1 MNEKECILDALKQVA
16 DAVTKTFGRNC
27 EVAVH
32 DLSDLSKSLIYIA
45 GNVTNRK
52 PGAPITDMA
61 LKALSQEGREI
72 ENRYDYKTITND
84 GRELKSTTIF
94 IRNRDSDPIAAFCIN
109 FDSTDYLNIIRSLE
123 VFTKTS
129 DSKQARDLTGTFA
142 LSIND
147 TIDALFV
154 QAVSEVGKQP
164 PTMSTEEKMI
174 VVKRLESEGPFKI
187 KGAVNQVA
195 LKLGVSNYTV
205 YNYLKKIRA
214 AQAIRNANVIV
225 R

>member
-1 MNEKECILDALKQVA
+1 MNEKECTLKVLKQVA

-45 GNVTNRK
+45 GNVTKRE

-61 LKALSQEGREI
+61 LKALSQEGHDI
-72 ENRYDYKTITND
+72 KNRYDYKTITKD

-94 IRNRDSDPIAAFCIN
+94 IRNNEGDPIAAFCIN

-129 DSKQARDLTGTFA
+129 DSKQSHDLTETFA

-147 TIDALFV
+147 TIDALFE
-154 QAVSEVGKQP
+154 QAVSEIGKQP
-164 PTMSTEEKMI
+164 PTMSTEEKMR
-174 VVKRLESEGPFKI
+174 VVKKLEREGTFKI

-214 AQAIRNANVIV
+214 AEAIAKADVIV
-225 R
+225 

>member
-1 MNEKECILDALKQVA
+1 MNEKEFILNILKQVA
-16 DAVTKTFGRNC
+16 DAVVKTFGRNC

-32 DLSDLSKSLIYIA
+32 DLSNLSKSLIYIV
-45 GNVTNRK
+45 GNVTKRE
-52 PGAPITDMA
+52 PDAPISDMA
-61 LKALSQEGREI
+61 VKALHKEGREI
-72 ENRYDYKTITND
+72 KDRYDYKTITND

-94 IRNRDSDPIAAFCIN
+94 IRDREGDAVAAFCIN

-129 DSKQARDLTGTFA
+129 DSKQFPDFTETFA

-147 TIDALFV
+147 TVDALFE
-154 QAVSEVGKQP
+154 QAVSEIGKQP
-164 PTMSTEEKMI
+164 ATMSTDEKMR
-174 VVKRLESEGPFKI
+174 VVNVLNREGTFKI

-195 LKLGVSNYTV
+195 LKLGVSNFTV

-214 AQAIRNANVIV
+214 VHAINKANVIIQ
-225 R
+225 

>member
-1 MNEKECILDALKQVA
+1 M
-16 DAVTKTFGRNC
+16 
-27 EVAVH
+27 AVH
-32 DLSDLSKSLIYIA
+32 DLSNLSKSLIYIA
-45 GNVTNRK
+45 GNVTKRE

-61 LKALSQEGREI
+61 VKALHKEGHEVKD
-72 ENRYDYKTITND
+72 RYDYKTITND

-94 IRNRDSDPIAAFCIN
+94 IRDRGGDVIAAFCIN

-129 DSKQARDLTGTFA
+129 DSKLPNELTETFA

-147 TIDALFV
+147 TIDALFE
-154 QAVSEVGKQP
+154 QAVSEIGKQP
-164 PTMSTEEKMI
+164 ATMSTDEKMR
-174 VVKRLESEGPFKI
+174 VVNTLEREGIFKI

-214 AQAIRNANVIV
+214 AQAIDKANVIFQ
-225 R
+225 

>member
-1 MNEKECILDALKQVA
+1 M
-16 DAVTKTFGRNC
+16 AV
-27 EVAVH
+27 
-32 DLSDLSKSLIYIA
+32 
-45 GNVTNRK
+45 
-52 PGAPITDMA
+52 
-61 LKALSQEGREI
+61 KALHKEGHEVKD
-72 ENRYDYKTITND
+72 RYDYKTITND

-94 IRNRDSDPIAAFCIN
+94 IRDRGGDVIAAFCIN

-129 DSKQARDLTGTFA
+129 DSKLPNELTETFA

-147 TIDALFV
+147 TIDALFE
-154 QAVSEVGKQP
+154 QAVSEIGKQP
-164 PTMSTEEKMI
+164 ATMSTDEKMR
-174 VVKRLESEGPFKI
+174 VVNTLEREGIFKI

-214 AQAIRNANVIV
+214 AQAIDKANVIFQ
-225 R
+225 

>member
-1 MNEKECILDALKQVA
+1 M
-16 DAVTKTFGRNC
+16 
-27 EVAVH
+27 AVH
-32 DLSDLSKSLIYIA
+32 DLSNLRKSLIYIA
-45 GNVTNRK
+45 GNVTKRE

-61 LKALSQEGREI
+61 VKALHKEGHEVKD
-72 ENRYDYKTITND
+72 RYDYKTITND

-94 IRNRDSDPIAAFCIN
+94 IRDRGGDVIAAFCIN

-129 DSKQARDLTGTFA
+129 DSKLPNELTETFA

-147 TIDALFV
+147 TIDALFE
-154 QAVSEVGKQP
+154 QAVSEIGKQP
-164 PTMSTEEKMI
+164 ATMSTDEKMR
-174 VVKRLESEGPFKI
+174 VVNTLEREGIFKI

-214 AQAIRNANVIV
+214 AQAIDKANVIFQ
-225 R
+225 

>member
-1 MNEKECILDALKQVA
+1 MNEKEFILNILKQVA
-16 DAVTKTFGRNC
+16 DAVIKTFGRNC

-32 DLSDLSKSLIYIA
+32 DLSNLSKSLIYIA
-45 GNVTNRK
+45 GNVTKRE

-61 LKALSQEGREI
+61 VKALHKEGHEVKD
-72 ENRYDYKTITND
+72 RYDYKTITND

-94 IRNRDSDPIAAFCIN
+94 IRDRGGDVIAAFCIN

-129 DSKQARDLTGTFA
+129 DSKLPNELTETFA

-147 TIDALFV
+147 TIDALFE
-154 QAVSEVGKQP
+154 QAVSEIGKQP
-164 PTMSTEEKMI
+164 ATMSTDEKMR
-174 VVKRLESEGPFKI
+174 VVNTLEREGIFKI

-214 AQAIRNANVIV
+214 AQAIDKANVIFQ
-225 R
+225 

>member
-1 MNEKECILDALKQVA
+1 MNEKECTLNVLKQVA
-16 DAVTKTFGRNC
+16 DAVIKTFGRNC

-32 DLSDLSKSLIYIA
+32 DLSNLSKSLIYIV
-45 GNVTNRK
+45 GNVTKRE

-61 LKALSQEGREI
+61 LKALSKEGREI
-72 ENRYDYKTITND
+72 KNRYDYKTITND

-94 IRNRDSDPIAAFCIN
+94 IRNSEGDPIAAFCIN

-129 DSKQARDLTGTFA
+129 DSKQSHELTETFA
-142 LSIND
+142 LSINE
-147 TIDALFV
+147 TIDALFEH
-154 QAVSEVGKQP
+154 AVSEIGKQP
-164 PTMSTEEKMI
+164 PTMSTDEKMR
-174 VVKRLESEGPFKI
+174 VVKTLEREGTFKI

-195 LKLGVSNYTV
+195 LKLGVSNFTV

-214 AQAIRNANVIV
+214 AQAIDKANVIV
-225 R
+225 Q

>member
-1 MNEKECILDALKQVA
+1 MNEKECILGVLKQVA
-16 DAVTKTFGRNC
+16 DAVIKTFGRNC

-61 LKALSQEGREI
+61 LKALSREGREI

-94 IRNRDSDPIAAFCIN
+94 IRNSQGDPVAAFCIN

-129 DSKQARDLTGTFA
+129 DSKEHHELTETFA

-147 TIDALFV
+147 TIDALFE
-154 QAVSEVGKQP
+154 QAVSEIGRQP
-164 PTMSTEEKMI
+164 PTMSTEEKMR
-174 VVKRLESEGPFKI
+174 VVKRLEREGTFKI

-195 LKLGVSNYTV
+195 LKLGVSNFTV

-214 AQAIRNANVIV
+214 ANAIDKANVIV
-225 R
+225 Q

>member
-1 MNEKECILDALKQVA
+1 
-16 DAVTKTFGRNC
+16 
-27 EVAVH
+27 VAVH
-32 DLSDLSKSLIYIA
+32 DLSNLRKSLIYIA
-45 GNVTNRK
+45 GNVTKRE

-61 LKALSQEGREI
+61 VKALHKEGHEVKD
-72 ENRYDYKTITND
+72 RYDYKTITND

-94 IRNRDSDPIAAFCIN
+94 IRDRGGDVIAAFCIN

-129 DSKQARDLTGTFA
+129 DSKLPNELTETFA

-147 TIDALFV
+147 TIDALFE
-154 QAVSEVGKQP
+154 QAVSEIGKQP
-164 PTMSTEEKMI
+164 ATMSTDEKMR
-174 VVKRLESEGPFKI
+174 VVNTLEREGIFKI

-214 AQAIRNANVIV
+214 AQAIDKANVIFQ
-225 R
+225 

>member
-1 MNEKECILDALKQVA
+1 MNEKECILGVLKQVA
-16 DAVTKTFGRNC
+16 DAVIKTFGRNC

-32 DLSDLSKSLIYIA
+32 DLSDLGKSLTYIA
-45 GNVTNRK
+45 GDVTKRK

-61 LKALSQEGREI
+61 LKALSKEGREI
-72 ENRYDYKTITND
+72 KNRYDYKTITDD

-94 IRNRDSDPIAAFCIN
+94 IRDSQGDPVAAFCIN

-129 DSKQARDLTGTFA
+129 DAKQTHELTETFA

-147 TIDALFV
+147 TIDALFE
-154 QAVSEVGKQP
+154 QAVSEIGKQP
-164 PTMSTEEKMI
+164 PTMSTDEKMR
-174 VVKRLESEGPFKI
+174 VVKTLEREGTFKI
-187 KGAVNQVA
+187 KGAVNEVA

-214 AQAIRNANVIV
+214 AQAIDKANVIV
-225 R
+225 

>member
-1 MNEKECILDALKQVA
+1 MNEKECILGVLEQVA
-16 DAVTKTFGRNC
+16 DAVIKTFGRNC

-32 DLSDLSKSLIYIA
+32 DLSDLSKSLIYIT
-45 GNVTNRK
+45 GDVTKRE
-52 PGAPITDMA
+52 PGSPITDMA
-61 LKALSQEGREI
+61 LKALSKEGREI
-72 ENRYDYKTITND
+72 KNRYDYKTITDD

-94 IRNRDSDPIAAFCIN
+94 IRNSEGDPVAAFCIN

-129 DSKQARDLTGTFA
+129 DAKQTHELTETFA

-147 TIDALFV
+147 TIDALFE
-154 QAVSEVGKQP
+154 QAVSEIGKQP
-164 PTMSTEEKMI
+164 PTMSTDEKMR
-174 VVKRLESEGPFKI
+174 VVKTLEREGTFKI
-187 KGAVNQVA
+187 KGAVNEVA

-214 AQAIRNANVIV
+214 ANAIVQ
-225 R
+225 

>member
-1 MNEKECILDALKQVA
+1 MNEKERILETLKQVA
-16 DAVTKTFGRNC
+16 DAVIKTFGRNC

-32 DLSDLSKSLIYIA
+32 DLSDLSKSLVYIA
-45 GNVTNRK
+45 GNVTKRE

-61 LKALSQEGREI
+61 LKALSKEGREI
-72 ENRYDYKTITND
+72 KNRYDYKTITND

-94 IRNRDSDPIAAFCIN
+94 IRNSEGDPIAAFCIN

-129 DSKQARDLTGTFA
+129 DSKQPHELTETFA
-142 LSIND
+142 LSINE
-147 TIDALFV
+147 TIEALFE
-154 QAVSEVGKQP
+154 QAVSEIGKQP
-164 PTMSTEEKMI
+164 PTMSTDEKMR
-174 VVKRLESEGPFKI
+174 VVKTLEREGTFKI
-187 KGAVNQVA
+187 KGAVNEVA

-214 AQAIRNANVIV
+214 AQSIDKANVIV
-225 R
+225 Q

>member
-1 MNEKECILDALKQVA
+1 MNEKERILETLKQVA
-16 DAVTKTFGRNC
+16 DAVIKTFGRNC

-32 DLSDLSKSLIYIA
+32 DLFDLSKSLVYIA
-45 GNVTNRK
+45 GNVTKRE

-61 LKALSQEGREI
+61 LKALSKEGREI
-72 ENRYDYKTITND
+72 KNRYDYKTITND

-94 IRNRDSDPIAAFCIN
+94 IRNSEGDPIAAFCIN

-129 DSKQARDLTGTFA
+129 DSKQPHELTETFA
-142 LSIND
+142 LSINE
-147 TIDALFV
+147 TIEALFE
-154 QAVSEVGKQP
+154 QAVSEIGKQP
-164 PTMSTEEKMI
+164 PTMSTDEKMR
-174 VVKRLESEGPFKI
+174 VVKTLEREGTFKI
-187 KGAVNQVA
+187 KGAVNEVA

-214 AQAIRNANVIV
+214 AQSIDKANVIV
-225 R
+225 Q